1 MGSPVTPSQFCA
13 IKLSP
18 TASPCD
24 QLTSLRTLL
33 DLVCQEKSWMYNA
46 DGTLSDAFKNESG
59 GGTGTGSNSLSAPSN
74 VAATSSRT
82 TDVKVT
88 WSSVSSANSYSV
100 YRGGT
105 SNTADMAVVASAID
119 ATEFVDEDVVA
130 GTVYYYA
137 VKAHNTLSNSG
148 FSAVASGKMSSTS
161 ETVTHTYTNTATPE
175 EYTITKDGTMVAEL
189 WGPGGRGGNNS
200 DNRIFVPAV
209 DTLAYGGGGASGAYL
224 KVTGIPVSVGDKY
237 ILDPGAAG
245 STTVLYKATFGS
257 GVNAYANPGG
267 NGGQAKSY
275 SVPGTG
281 GQSPGASGVN
291 NLGVGSVDAASSIG
305 NPGQA
310 GTKTVAG
317 AAGPGVSAGG
327 TVYGAGSDGIN
338 SNTVAAANPGTG
350 AIRLTIS

>member
-33 DLVCQEKSWMYNA
+33 DLVCQEKTWMYNA
-46 DGTLSDAFKNESG
+46 DGTLSDAFKNEGG

-105 SNTADMAVVASAID
+105 SNPSDMAVVASAID
-119 ATEFVDEDVVA
+119 ATEFVDDDVVA

-148 FSAVASGKMSSTS
+148 FSAVASGKMASGSGT
-161 ETVTHTYTNTATPE
+161 TPYTYTNTVTPG
-175 EYTITKDGTMVAEL
+175 EYVVAADGTMTAEI
-189 WGPGGRGGNNS
+189 WGPGGTGGNNS
-200 DNRIFVPAV
+200 HSGWIVAPN
-209 DTLAYGGGGASGAYL
+209 TLAFGGGGASGAYL
-224 KVTGIPVSVGDKY
+224 KITGIPIHVGDKF
-237 ILDPGAAG
+237 ILDPGAPG
-245 STTVLYKATFGS
+245 SASVLYKTTHGS
-257 GVNAYANPGG
+257 AVNAFANPGG
-267 NGGQAKSY
+267 NGGIAKSY
-275 SVPGTG
+275 SVPGTA
-281 GQSPGASGVN
+281 GASPSVSGAN
-291 NLGVGSVDAASSIG
+291 NLGVGSVDASSSIG
-305 NPGQA
+305 NPGTA
-310 GTKTVAG
+310 GTTSVAG
-317 AAGPGVSAGG
+317 VGGVGVSASG
-327 TVYGAGSDGIN
+327 YSAGSGTDGIN
-338 SNTVAAANPGTG
+338 SNTTQAPAGAGG
-350 AIRLTIS
+350 AIRLTFS